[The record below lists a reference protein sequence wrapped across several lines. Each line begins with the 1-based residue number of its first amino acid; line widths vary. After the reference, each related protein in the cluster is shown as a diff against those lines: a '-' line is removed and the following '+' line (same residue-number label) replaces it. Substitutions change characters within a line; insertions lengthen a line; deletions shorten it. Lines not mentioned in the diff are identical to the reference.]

1 MIVVRAN
8 GALGCRRAVSPAEI
22 ALAAP
27 FFCLLIAGV
36 TDVVDATAYGI
47 GLQRAADRGA
57 RAAVEHAGASP
68 GAVRFAAARAAGLP
82 EDRVVVRQ
90 WVECAGLPAD
100 EPVTACARGQSPARY
115 LEVRVTGRY
124 QPQFS
129 YGSLDSSLHR
139 PGASGS
145 IALKGSAVLRTD

>member
-1 MIVVRAN
+1 M
-8 GALGCRRAVSPAEI
+8 SPVEI

-27 FFCLLIAGV
+27 FLCLLIAGV
-36 TDVVDATAYGI
+36 TDVVDATFYGV

-57 RAAVEHAGASP
+57 RAAATHAGASP
-68 GAVRFAAARAAGLP
+68 GVVRRAAARAAGLP

-90 WVECAGLPAD
+90 WVECSGLPAD
-100 EPVTACARGQSPARY
+100 EPVTACARRESAARY
-115 LEVRVTGRY
+115 LEVRVSGRY

-129 YGSLDSSLHR
+129 YGSLDSTLHQ

-145 IALKGSAVLRTD
+145 IALKGSAVLRTG

>member
-8 GALGCRRAVSPAEI
+8 GALGCRRAVSPVEI
-22 ALAAP
+22 ALVAP

-47 GLQRAADRGA
+47 GLQWAADRGV
-57 RAAVEHAGASP
+57 RAAAHAGASP
-68 GAVRFAAARAAGLP
+68 GAIRSAAARAAGLP

-90 WVECAGLPAD
+90 WVECGGMPAD
-100 EPVTACARGQSPARY
+100 EPIAACARGESTARY

-139 PGASGS
+139 PGANGS
-145 IALKGSAVLRTD
+145 IALKGSAVLRTG